1 MKEFIFGVSSWKLCK
16 NYFKNMR
23 QSNTNRL
30 AVLFAA
36 LVMLQDIHPNLIGDF
51 DKNGDERVK
60 QETEAK
66 DAIETQADEDR
77 EKSR

>member
-1 MKEFIFGVSSWKLCK
+1 
-16 NYFKNMR
+16 MR
-23 QSNTNRL
+23 KSNTKRL

-36 LVMLQDIHPNLIGDF
+36 LVLLQDIQANLIVDF
-51 DKNGDERVK
+51 NENGDERAQ

-77 EKSR
+77 EKSRYLVIKRITGSLHITIVKQ

>member
-1 MKEFIFGVSSWKLCK
+1 
-16 NYFKNMR
+16 MR

-36 LVMLQDIHPNLIGDF
+36 LVMLQDTHTNLIVDF
-51 DKNGDERVK
+51 DKNGDERAK

-66 DAIETQADEDR
+66 DAIETQADEHR

>member
-1 MKEFIFGVSSWKLCK
+1 
-16 NYFKNMR
+16 MR

-30 AVLFAA
+30 AVLFAV
-36 LVMLQDIHPNLIGDF
+36 LVMLQDAHANLIANF
-51 DKNGDERVK
+51 DKNEDERAR

-66 DAIETQADEDR
+66 DAIETQSDEGR